1 VAGGLIGG
9 GLAALVEAEPTA
21 AFWMVTTGLF
31 GGFLISDSM
40 VLKRKR
46 ESNITGMNLSF
57 DINPVAFQNILDKK
71 SFDIQ
76 PGKPVL
82 NADLAKIT
90 WRL

>member
-1 VAGGLIGG
+1 
-9 GLAALVEAEPTA
+9 
-21 AFWMVTTGLF
+21 
-31 GGFLISDSM
+31 M